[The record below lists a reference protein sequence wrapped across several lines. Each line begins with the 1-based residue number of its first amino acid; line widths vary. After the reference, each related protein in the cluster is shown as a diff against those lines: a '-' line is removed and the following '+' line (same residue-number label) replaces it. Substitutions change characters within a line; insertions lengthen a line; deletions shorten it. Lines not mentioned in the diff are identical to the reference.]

1 MKPLL
6 NGKIYN
12 YQVDEWKIY
21 WESDREY
28 RHWCIQKRNG
38 IGDYILVVMF
48 NPGSLNGDGKNLK
61 RDTTLRILREVFRD
75 TKYNP
80 WIINLFDYSTTKP
93 LELFNKWERKDN
105 TGLVYDSLDEYT
117 FRAVLYCYGDYEN
130 TGEYK
135 EDIKKRITLVRSCFS
150 NVPEITNLRN
160 KSKTPKHPMTWQR
173 QKLMLRVT
181 ELVNECY
188 DYH

>member
-61 RDTTLRILREVFRD
+61 RDTTLRILRGVFRD

-80 WIINLFDYSTTKP
+80 LIINLFDYSTTRP
-93 LELFNKWERKDN
+93 LELFNKWERRDN
-105 TGLVYDSLDEYT
+105 TDLVYDLLNENI

-135 EDIKKRITLVRSCFS
+135 EDIKKRIALVRSYFS

-160 KSKTPKHPMTWQR
+160 KSRTPKHPMTWQR
-173 QKLMLRVT
+173 QKLKLRVT
-181 ELVNECY
+181 ELVNEFY